1 MAFFR
6 NIAHMPAQI
15 RSFIHV
21 SPFPLRS
28 LLGQHLDLMLMVTV
42 HKSGCPDVWTF
53 RLSCVSLCKSM
64 LSFHN
69 IDINILA
76 SSSRVN
82 IISEQAS
89 LFHAF
94 CIVYRMFQGGFIEIS
109 STHSRRNSGKARRIS
124 REFANVLQ
132 MMEGT
137 RSLDG
142 SCSRHIEI
150 TAFTCA

>member
-1 MAFFR
+1 MSRLFAC
-6 NIAHMPAQI
+6 
-15 RSFIHV
+15 
-21 SPFPLRS
+21 SPCS
-28 LLGQHLDLMLMVTV
+28 LVLQ
-42 HKSGCPDVWTF
+42 
-53 RLSCVSLCKSM
+53 LSNCT

-89 LFHAF
+89 LFHDF
-94 CIVYRMFQGGFIEIS
+94 SIVYRMFQGGFIEIS
-109 STHSRRNSGKARRIS
+109 TTHSRRNSGKARRIS
-124 REFANVLQ
+124 REIANGLPLG
-132 MMEGT
+132 EGT